1 MKPES
6 LITKIV
12 NRYIGVEDGYLG
24 IPDSNRFT
32 YSNHREFY
40 PEYCDLVKDP
50 DSIEGTTRARFVKI
64 FLDSKPKEQSKII
77 RGILERF
84 PVGEGPKTRTQTLH
98 NSLLDEANKLEEKKG
113 LINNPNLETEHIF
126 ELLEDADSLIQ
137 NRKASSAV
145 DRLHTAFHGYL
156 RELCEKENIS
166 FDEKDDLVKL
176 IKKIQ
181 SNHPKFNVNI
191 KSQEIQNI
199 IRNLV
204 SISDS
209 LNPIRN
215 QGSRAHANKNTL
227 DEPEAVLV
235 INTIRTILNYLEI
248 KLN

>member
-6 LITKIV
+6 LISKMV
-12 NRYIGVEDGYLG
+12 NRYIGVDQGYLG
-24 IPDSNRFT
+24 MPDSNRFT
-32 YSNHREFY
+32 YSNHKEFY
-40 PEYCDLVKDP
+40 PEYCDLVRNTDQ
-50 DSIEGTTRARFVKI
+50 INGTTRERFIKI
-64 FLDSKPKEQSKII
+64 YLDSTPKDQSKII
-77 RGILERF
+77 KGVLERF
-84 PVGEGPKTRTQTLH
+84 PIGEGPKTRTKTLAS
-98 NSLLDEANKLEEKKG
+98 SLGNEAIKLEKKG
-113 LINNPNLETEHIF
+113 LIDGPDLETEHIF

-176 IKKIQ
+176 IKNIQ
-181 SNHPKFNVNI
+181 SNHPKFNISI

-199 IRNLV
+199 IKNLV

-215 QGSRAHANKNTL
+215 QGSRAHPNKNTL
-227 DEPEAVLV
+227 DEPEAVLIV
-235 INTIRTILNYLEI
+235 NTIRTILSYLES
-248 KLN
+248 KLK